1 MNNAKYDKET
11 AAQLSRAD
19 AINAMLESS
28 GWAFAEEDL
37 NGYISE
43 LKDATTLNPDDPNM
57 VQTLRDRINTA
68 AVLEDWLEN
77 LKSQVNNAIIM
88 RSDSDTSNLIE
99 RR

>member
-1 MNNAKYDKET
+1 MSKDKFDKET
-11 AAQLSRAD
+11 NYQLSRAD

-28 GWAFAEEDL
+28 GWRFAEEDL
-37 NGYISE
+37 QQYISE
-43 LKDATTLNPDDPNM
+43 LKDITTVKMDGD
-57 VQTLRDRINTA
+57 VQQQLRDRINTA

-88 RSDSDTSNLIE
+88 KGEEDKSKLIS